1 MSASIETKNEAV
13 KCCQIEENAMENWS
27 VIRDGSG
34 QVERIRCG
42 GCNTEVFYRGD
53 SHDLSG
59 VQREMEGNDWRVAL
73 RVITG
78 SGLIM
83 EENVLI
89 CPLCQDRA
97 GRL

>member
-1 MSASIETKNEAV
+1 MATIDMKDEAA
-13 KCCQIEENAMENWS
+13 KCCEIEENAMENWS
-27 VIRDGSG
+27 VIRDESG
-34 QVERIRCG
+34 KVERIRCG

-53 SHDLSG
+53 SNDLPGIQS
-59 VQREMEGNDWRVAL
+59 EMESNGWRVAL

-83 EENVLI
+83 EENVLV

-97 GRL
+97 QRR